1 VRERPPRPGGVPED
15 GDGVDGDLSL
25 RITVLCPHL
34 RIAGGV
40 RAILTY
46 ADRLAGRGHA
56 VTLVVPARSRVRA
69 AWRGMTT
76 RAPEWMPGF
85 RARVAWVGEWDAR
98 RLPDGDVLL
107 ATAWQSAPVAAA
119 APARCG
125 AGFYL
130 VQHYESLYHGDA
142 AAVDATYRLPLR
154 KIVISTWLAD
164 VMRERFGS
172 AAEILVT
179 PVDRAL
185 FHRVP
190 RPAAAPPLR
199 VLMLHHEYAWKGVAD
214 GLEAVRRVRAR
225 VPALRLVGFG
235 VKRPREPLP
244 YDEFHENPPQ
254 EHLAALYSGSDI
266 YLCPSW
272 DEGLGM
278 PPMEAMA
285 CGAALV
291 TYDNGGSRDY
301 ARAGETALVARRRDV
316 GDLADKLERM
326 ATDAGLRTRV
336 AAAGTAFVTTAFD
349 WERAVAR
356 LEALFAAVPP
366 APRAPKP
373 AC

>member
-1 VRERPPRPGGVPED
+1 VRERAPRPGRLPEH
-15 GDGVDGDLSL
+15 GDGLDGDLSL
-25 RITVLCPHL
+25 RVIILCPHL

-56 VTLVVPARSRVRA
+56 VTLVVPARSPLRA
-69 AWRGMTT
+69 AWRRVTGAGPT
-76 RAPEWMPGF
+76 WMPGF
-85 RARVAWVGEWDAR
+85 RARVAWVGEWDAA
-98 RLPDGDVLL
+98 RLPDADVLL

-142 AAVDATYRLPLR
+142 TAVDATYRLPLR
-154 KIVISTWLAD
+154 KIVISTWLGD

-172 AAEILVT
+172 AAEVLVT
-179 PVDRAL
+179 PVDAQL
-185 FHRVP
+185 FHRVQTSID
-190 RPAAAPPLR
+190 RPAPR
-199 VLMLHHEYAWKGVAD
+199 VLMLHHDYAWKGVAD

-225 VPALRLVGFG
+225 GSALRLVGFG
-235 VKRPREPLP
+235 VKRPRGPSP
-244 YDEFHENPPQ
+244 YDEFHEDPPQ
-254 EHLAALYSGSDI
+254 ERLAALYSGSDI

-301 ARAGETALVARRRDV
+301 ARDGETALVARRRDV
-316 GDLADKLERM
+316 GDLTEKLARMLADSSLRERL
-326 ATDAGLRTRV
+326 ATAGRR
-336 AAAGTAFVTTAFD
+336 FVTTTFD

-356 LEALFAAVPP
+356 LEALFAGA
-366 APRAPKP
+366 AATRR
-373 AC
+373 

>member
-1 VRERPPRPGGVPED
+1 M
-15 GDGVDGDLSL
+15 
-25 RITVLCPHL
+25 
-34 RIAGGV
+34 

-56 VTLVVPARSRVRA
+56 VTLVVPARSPLRA
-69 AWRGMTT
+69 VWRRLTG
-76 RAPEWMPGF
+76 AVPAWMPGL
-85 RARVAWVGEWDAR
+85 RARVAWVGEWDAA
-98 RLPDGDVLL
+98 RLPDADVLL

-119 APARCG
+119 APPRCG

-154 KIVISTWLAD
+154 KIAISTWLGD

-172 AAEILVT
+172 PADVLVT
-179 PVDRAL
+179 PVDPAL
-185 FHRVP
+185 FHRVETAVETP
-190 RPAAAPPLR
+190 RPR

-214 GLEAVRRVRAR
+214 GLEAVRRVRASG
-225 VPALRLVGFG
+225 PALRLVGFG
-235 VKRPREPLP
+235 VKRPRGPLP
-244 YDEFHENPPQ
+244 YDEFHEDLPQ
-254 EHLAALYSGSDI
+254 ERLAALYSGSDI

-301 ARAGETALVARRRDV
+301 ARDGETALVARRRDV
-316 GDLADKLERM
+316 ADLTEQLARMVAD
-326 ATDAGLRTRV
+326 ASLRARL
-336 AAAGTAFVTTAFD
+336 AAAGRTFVTSAFD
-349 WERAVAR
+349 WERAVTR
-356 LEALFAAVPP
+356 LERLFEGASAG
-366 APRAPKP
+366 RR
-373 AC
+373 